1 MIDSSR
7 KWYVMRDLKRPN
19 ALLPAY
25 KFFQEKHVEV
35 FTPLK
40 RVLKTKDGKRV
51 IDETPI
57 IRDLLFVHESK
68 AIIDSLIKTIPTIQF
83 RFEKGKGYCVPM
95 VVSESEMARFIHAV
109 GSSDNTKYY
118 LPDDLTPSMLG
129 KRIKIIGGP
138 LDGYEGA
145 LITTRG
151 SKVKRLLVKL
161 ENYLTAGVEVSPEFI
176 QVL

>member
-1 MIDSSR
+1 V
-7 KWYVMRDLKRPN
+7 KWLGLFM
-19 ALLPAY
+19 
-25 KFFQEKHVEV
+25 
-35 FTPLK
+35 PLA
-40 RVLKTKDGKRV
+40 RL
-51 IDETPI
+51 I
-57 IRDLLFVHESK
+57 IL
-68 AIIDSLIKTIPTIQF
+68 
-83 RFEKGKGYCVPM
+83 
-95 VVSESEMARFIHAV
+95 
-109 GSSDNTKYY
+109 NNY